1 MEREILSNC
10 FAGNVV
16 NSSCTQITIDIPE
29 YDIKKGDSLDWALT
43 QITSKSLETETVN
56 TDESPDLLCLG
67 GNGNSLCASK
77 IVYRGAELSITGS
90 SVAWN
95 MDLIAQEL
103 PEDYSVTY
111 GRVSINSPNLNI
123 PVYDGKGLV
132 GTTEIDL
139 DLLPITIDFQ
149 IRIESPCGQLLMK
162 ASKVISTLS
171 NESELDTLLMT
182 IDYFGNESSSSSL
195 DQTEVN
201 DLLIQQI
208 CRLTN
213 RLNTLEQ
220 ENIRL
225 RNNQ

>member
-10 FAGNVV
+10 LAGNVV

-43 QITSKSLETETVN
+43 QITSKNLETEA
-56 TDESPDLLCLG
+56 TDASESPDLSCLG

-77 IVYRGAELSITGS
+77 IVYRGVELSITGN

-95 MDLIAQEL
+95 MDSIAQEL
-103 PEDYSVTY
+103 PEDYNITY
-111 GRVSINSPNLNI
+111 GRASINSPNLNI
-123 PVYDGKGLV
+123 PVYDGKGLT
-132 GTTEIDL
+132 GTTEITL
-139 DLLPITIDFQ
+139 DLLPITIDLQ

-162 ASKVISTLS
+162 TSKVVSTLS
-171 NESELDTLLMT
+171 NESELDTLLMSV
-182 IDYFGNESSSSSL
+182 DYFGNESSSFL
-195 DQTEVN
+195 GQTEVN
-201 DLLIQQI
+201 ELLIQQI
-208 CRLTN
+208 CRLTS